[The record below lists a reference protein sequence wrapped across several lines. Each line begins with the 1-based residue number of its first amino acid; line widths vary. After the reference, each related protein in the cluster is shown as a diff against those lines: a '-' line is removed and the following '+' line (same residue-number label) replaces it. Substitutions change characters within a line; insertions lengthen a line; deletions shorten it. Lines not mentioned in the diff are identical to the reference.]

1 MSQDTPGGHFPVSK
15 YVIGIVTGSW
25 SIPHVGSL
33 DLEDQVEDSK
43 ITPCFLLPAN
53 IVNQSAPGRQE
64 GIVEIS
70 TTIRDLKDAGVWP

>member
-1 MSQDTPGGHFPVSK
+1 MLGPWTWK
-15 YVIGIVTGSW
+15 
-25 SIPHVGSL
+25 
-33 DLEDQVEDSK
+33 DQVEDSK